1 MTLPNLLDGTE
12 EFLRAACHPIPAAPA
27 IPAADV
33 VALRLKLL
41 VEEVTELMQAVG
53 FDDLYDYLECAA
65 DEVVADVVED
75 AREGGDVD
83 LVEMVDAFHDI
94 TVISYGGA
102 LETAGAD
109 AARRAADEVT
119 RSNLAKIVDGKV
131 LRREDNKILK
141 PEGWLPPDIRGALNF
156 VIKAQPLQQ

>member
-12 EFLRAACHPIPAAPA
+12 EFLVAAGHPIPAAPA

-41 VEEVTELMQAVG
+41 VEEVTELLQAIG

-75 AREGGDVD
+75 AREADDVD

-94 TVISYGGA
+94 TVIAYGGA
-102 LETAGAD
+102 LETAGSVG
-109 AARRAADEVT
+109 ARRAADEVT

-131 LRREDNKILK
+131 LRRSDSKILK
-141 PEGWLPPDIRGALNF
+141 PDGWQPPDIAGALG
-156 VIKAQPLQQ
+156 LDT

>member
-1 MTLPNLLDGTE
+1 MTELPNLLDGTE
-12 EFLRAACHPIPAAPA
+12 AFLVAAGHPIPAAPA

-75 AREGGDVD
+75 AREADDVD

-94 TVISYGGA
+94 TVIAYGGA
-102 LETAGAD
+102 LETAGSVG
-109 AARRAADEVT
+109 ARRAADEVT

-131 LRREDNKILK
+131 LRRSDSKILK
-141 PEGWLPPDIRGALNF
+141 PDGWQPPDIAGALGC
-156 VIKAQPLQQ
+156 

>member
-1 MTLPNLLDGTE
+1 MTELPNLLDGTE
-12 EFLRAACHPIPAAPA
+12 AFLVAANHPIPDAPA

-75 AREGGDVD
+75 AREADDVD

-94 TVISYGGA
+94 TVIAYGGA

-131 LRREDNKILK
+131 LRRSDNKILK
-141 PEGWLPPDIRGALNF
+141 PKNWTPPDIAGALGL
-156 VIKAQPLQQ
+156 AP

>member
-12 EFLRAACHPIPAAPA
+12 EFLRAAGHPIPDAPR
-27 IPAADV
+27 IPNEDII
-33 VALRLKLL
+33 ALRLKLL

-65 DEVVADVVED
+65 DDVVADVVEA

-94 TVISYGGA
+94 TVIAFGGA

-131 LRREDNKILK
+131 LRRADSKILK
-141 PEGWLPPDIRGALNF
+141 PDGWQPPDIAGALGC
-156 VIKAQPLQQ
+156 

>member
-12 EFLRAACHPIPAAPA
+12 EFLVAAGHPVPDAPRIPNED
-27 IPAADV
+27 II
-33 VALRLKLL
+33 ALRLKLL

-102 LETAGAD
+102 LETAGSAG
-109 AARRAADEVT
+109 AKRAADEVT
-119 RSNLAKIVDGKV
+119 RSNLAKIVDGNV
-131 LRREDNKILK
+131 LRRADGKLMK
-141 PEGWLPPDIRGALNF
+141 PPGWQPPDIAGALGC
-156 VIKAQPLQQ
+156 

>member
-1 MTLPNLLDGTE
+1 MSVPNLLDGTE
-12 EFLRAACHPIPAAPA
+12 KFLRAANHPIPDAPA

-75 AREGGDVD
+75 ARDADDVD

-94 TVISYGGA
+94 TVIAYGGA
-102 LETAGAD
+102 LETAGVD
-109 AARRAADEVT
+109 AATRAADEVT
-119 RSNLAKIVDGKV
+119 RSNLAKVVDGKV
-131 LRREDNKILK
+131 LRRSDGKISK
-141 PEGWLPPDIRGALNF
+141 PDGWQPPNIAGALGLD
-156 VIKAQPLQQ
+156 Q

>member
-12 EFLRAACHPIPAAPA
+12 EFLRAAQHPIPDAPA

-53 FDDLYDYLECAA
+53 FYDLYDYLECAA
-65 DEVVADVVED
+65 DDVVADVVED
-75 AREGGDVD
+75 AREADDVD

-94 TVISYGGA
+94 TVIAFGGA
-102 LETAGAD
+102 LETAGSVG
-109 AARRAADEVT
+109 ARRAADEVT
-119 RSNLAKIVDGKV
+119 RSNLSKIVDGNV
-131 LRREDNKILK
+131 LRRADGKISK
-141 PEGWLPPDIRGALNF
+141 PPGFVPPDIAGALG
-156 VIKAQPLQQ
+156 LGT

>member
-12 EFLRAACHPIPAAPA
+12 EFLVAAGHPIPDAPS
-27 IPAADV
+27 IPAASV
-33 VALRLKLL
+33 IALRLKLL

-65 DEVVADVVED
+65 DEVVVDVVED

-94 TVISYGGA
+94 TVIAFGGA
-102 LETAGAD
+102 LETAGSVG
-109 AARRAADEVT
+109 ARRSADEVT

-131 LRREDNKILK
+131 LRREDGKIQK
-141 PEGWLPPDIRGALNF
+141 PPGFTPPDIKKALM
-156 VIKAQPLQQ
+156 IAGWEKA

>member
-12 EFLRAACHPIPAAPA
+12 EFLRAANHPIPDAPR
-27 IPAADV
+27 IPNEDIIT
-33 VALRLKLL
+33 LRLKLL

-75 AREGGDVD
+75 AHEGGDVD

-94 TVISYGGA
+94 TVIAYGGA
-102 LETAGAD
+102 LETAGVDGAK
-109 AARRAADEVT
+109 RAADEVT

-131 LRREDNKILK
+131 LRRADGKIIK
-141 PEGWLPPDIRGALNF
+141 PPNFVPPDIAGALGC
-156 VIKAQPLQQ
+156 